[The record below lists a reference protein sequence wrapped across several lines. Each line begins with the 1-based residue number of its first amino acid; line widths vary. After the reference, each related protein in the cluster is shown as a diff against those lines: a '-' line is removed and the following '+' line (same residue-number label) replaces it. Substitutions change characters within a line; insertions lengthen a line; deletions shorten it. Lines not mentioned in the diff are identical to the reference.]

1 MSIDTMIGVDLAKS
15 VFQVHGASMNG
26 EIRFQ
31 RKLSRQAFRTLMA
44 RHPAA
49 AVVMEACGSAHYWA
63 RVLSGF
69 GHEVRLIAPRYVRPF
84 VKRQKNDAADAE
96 AIVVARSEEHT
107 SELQSL
113 MRI

>member
-1 MSIDTMIGVDLAKS
+1 MSIDTSIGVDLAKS
-15 VFQVHGASMNG
+15 VLQVHGASMNG
-26 EIRFQ
+26 EIQFQ
-31 RKLSRQAFRTLMA
+31 RKLSRQTFRTFMA

-69 GHEVRLIAPRYVRPF
+69 GHEVRLIAPRYVR
-84 VKRQKNDAADAE
+84 
-96 AIVVARSEEHT
+96 SEEHT

-113 MRI
+113 MRNSYAVFCLKQKKTEMAKR

>member
-15 VFQVHGASMNG
+15 VFQDHGASMNG

-49 AVVMEACGSAHYWA
+49 VLSLDYSGCVNRHALRPTSAMTSFAGIAASSKMQNGTVRAHY
-63 RVLSGF
+63 
-69 GHEVRLIAPRYVRPF
+69 RYP
-84 VKRQKNDAADAE
+84 E
-96 AIVVARSEEHT
+96 G
-107 SELQSL
+107 
-113 MRI
+113 

>member
-26 EIRFQ
+26 EIQFQ
-31 RKLSRQAFRTLMA
+31 RKLSRQTSRTFMA

-69 GHEVRLIAPRYVRPF
+69 GHEVRLIAPRFVRPF
-84 VKRQKNDAADAE
+84 VKRQTC
-96 AIVVARSEEHT
+96 SEERRLGKRVDRKGT
-107 SELQSL
+107 TRVST
-113 MRI
+113 IN